1 MSEPLSETPAAEA
14 LDSSLDLTTGQPT
27 ESVAAASS
35 TVAGAT
41 QLVAPVAGVSVGQV
55 TGVMLGRKRGDFV
68 YYGLRNKK
76 LLLGLGLELLFVLA
90 ALLAPVLAKHSPTEL
105 IGTPLTPPNKTY
117 WLGTDN
123 LGRDIFSQL
132 VYGLRESYLVGALG
146 AVSASVVGM
155 ALGFIAGWRG
165 GIVDEVIQLFT
176 NVLVMIPSL
185 VLIIVIG
192 AYLPSRS
199 VLFEGVF
206 IGLTTWPWVARAV
219 RAQTFSLRSR
229 EFVELAKL
237 SGKRPVSIIVREIAP
252 NMASYLFLVIIL
264 LFGSSMLLASSYDFL
279 GIGPTNLVSLGSMM
293 NNANQNAA
301 LFYHLWSWFIPPG
314 VVLTGMVAALL
325 VANVGLDEVFN
336 PKLREQ

>member
-1 MSEPLSETPAAEA
+1 MSETPVASESPDPLELPEA
-14 LDSSLDLTTGQPT
+14 VVP
-27 ESVAAASS
+27 VA
-35 TVAGAT
+35 TV
-41 QLVAPVAGVSVGQV
+41 LERNVVVAPVAGAPIG
-55 TGVMLGRKRGDFV
+55 LGGGTFVRRRRGDFA

-76 LLLGLGLELLFVLA
+76 LIFGLGLELVFVLA
-90 ALLAPVLAKHSPTEL
+90 ALIGPIVAKYPPNAL
-105 IGTPLTPPNKTY
+105 IGPGLTHPNGTY

-123 LGRDIFSQL
+123 LGHDLFSQITN
-132 VYGLRESYLVGALG
+132 GLRESYLVGALG
-146 AVSASVVGM
+146 AVSAAVVGM

-165 GIVDEVIQLFT
+165 GFLDEIIQMFT
-176 NVLVMIPSL
+176 NILVMIPSL
-185 VLIIVIG
+185 VLLIVIG

-199 VLFEGVF
+199 VVFEGVF

-229 EFVELAKL
+229 EFVDLAKL
-237 SGKRPVSIIVREIAP
+237 SGKRPVSIILKEIAP
-252 NMASYLFLVIIL
+252 NMASYLFLVVIL
-264 LFGSSMLLASSYDFL
+264 LFGSSMLLAASYDFL
-279 GIGPTNLVSLGSMM
+279 GIGPTNVVSLGTMM

-301 LFYHLWSWFIPPG
+301 LFFHLWWWFIPPG